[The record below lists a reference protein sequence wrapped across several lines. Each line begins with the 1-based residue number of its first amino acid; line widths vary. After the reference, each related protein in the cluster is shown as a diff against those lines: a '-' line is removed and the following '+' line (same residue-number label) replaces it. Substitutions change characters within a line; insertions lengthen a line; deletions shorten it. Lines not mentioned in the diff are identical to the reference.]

1 MSDNNSETSTTTND
15 FALLMALVTE
25 ERIVFDFS
33 IAEKSSRTFRVTGAT
48 TWTQAA
54 EILDED
60 GTHTIRVEELDGYI
74 QHIEDYKPQREQR
87 VMQVK
92 IRHDW
97 YDLNRLAVDAEW
109 YIKNDFNIRNEIQEK
124 MGHLFE

>member
-33 IAEKSSRTFRVTGAT
+33 IAEKSSRTYRVTGAK
-48 TWTQAA
+48 TWAQAA

-60 GTHTIRVEELDGYI
+60 GTWSERVRELDGYH
-74 QHIEDYKPQREQR
+74 QYIEDYKPHREQR

-92 IRHDW
+92 IRYEW
-97 YDLNRLAVDAEW
+97 YDLNTLAVEAEY
-109 YIKNDFNIRNEIQEK
+109 YIGNDHNIRMAIQEK
-124 MGHLFE
+124 VV